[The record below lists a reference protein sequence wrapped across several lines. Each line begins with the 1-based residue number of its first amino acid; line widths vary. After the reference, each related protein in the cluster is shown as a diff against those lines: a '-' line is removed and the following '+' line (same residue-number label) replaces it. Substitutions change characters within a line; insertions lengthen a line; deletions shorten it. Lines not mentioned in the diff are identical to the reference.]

1 MLFSDPPKWGFLTI
15 PLARGAVIDRQK
27 IENGVRL
34 ILEGIGEDLQREGL
48 VKTPERVWKMYNEI
62 LNGKEVDSSKLL
74 ETTFS
79 EKHDEMVLLKDI
91 PFFSICEHHL
101 LPFLGKAH
109 IGYIPK
115 GRVVGLSKMVRVLKA
130 EAMQLQ
136 LQERLT
142 KNVADILMQ
151 ELNPMGVG
159 VVIEA
164 EHLCMSIRGVR
175 SFGAKMVTSAMRGGF
190 RAHQST
196 RSEFLSLVG
205 FYNSNQ

>member
-1 MLFSDPPKWGFLTI
+1 
-15 PLARGAVIDRQK
+15 
-27 IENGVRL
+27 
-34 ILEGIGEDLQREGL
+34 
-48 VKTPERVWKMYNEI
+48 MYEEI
-62 LNGKEVDSSKLL
+62 LNGREVDTASLL

-79 EKHDEMVLLKDI
+79 EKHDEMVLLRDI
-91 PFFSICEHHL
+91 PFFSLCEHHL

-130 EAMQLQ
+130 EAMKLQ

-142 KNVADILMQ
+142 KNVADILMR
-151 ELNPMGVG
+151 ELKPTGVG

-164 EHLCMSIRGVR
+164 EHLCMSIRGVK

-190 RAHQST
+190 RASETT
-196 RSEFLSLVG
+196 RNEFLSLIQYPKG
-205 FYNSNQ
+205 SF

>member
-1 MLFSDPPKWGFLTI
+1 MLFSDPPKWGFFTI
-15 PLARGAVIDRQK
+15 PLMRGAVIDRQK

-62 LNGKEVDSSKLL
+62 LNGREVDSSKLL
-74 ETTFS
+74 DTTFS

-130 EAMQLQ
+130 EAAQLQ

-151 ELNPMGVG
+151 ELNPTGVG

-190 RAHQST
+190 RTHQAT

-205 FYNSNQ
+205 FYNSNH

>member
-1 MLFSDPPKWGFLTI
+1 MLFSDPSKWGFPTI
-15 PLARGAVIDRQK
+15 PLTRGAVIDRQK

-34 ILEGIGEDLQREGL
+34 ILEGLGEDLQREGL

-62 LNGKEVDSSKLL
+62 LNGREVDLSKLL

-79 EKHDEMVLLKDI
+79 EKHDEMVLLRDI

-142 KNVADILMQ
+142 KNVADILMR
-151 ELNPMGVG
+151 ELNPTGVG

-175 SFGAKMVTSAMRGGF
+175 SFGATMVTSAMRGGF
-190 RAHQST
+190 RTHQAT